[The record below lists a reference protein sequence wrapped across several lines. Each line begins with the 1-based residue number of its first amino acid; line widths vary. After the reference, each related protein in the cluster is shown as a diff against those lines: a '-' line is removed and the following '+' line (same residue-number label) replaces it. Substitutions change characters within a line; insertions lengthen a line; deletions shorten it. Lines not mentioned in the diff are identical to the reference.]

1 MGWGQ
6 VAGCEKNVDGSKYD
20 AFITRIFTRAY
31 ARACV
36 LPRES
41 AALGGDD
48 QVHMGP
54 KASAIREKN
63 AKEAGKPPRERTG
76 RAKPASP
83 SSRCW
88 RLVVVA
94 DALRLQ

>member
-6 VAGCEKNVDGSKYD
+6 VAGCEKNVVFSKYA
-20 AFITRIFTRAY
+20 AFITRIFTRGY
-31 ARACV
+31 ARASR

-41 AALGGDD
+41 ATLGGDD
-48 QVHMGP
+48 QVRMGP

-63 AKEAGKPPRERTG
+63 AKEAEKPPRGRTG

-83 SSRCW
+83 SSRYW

-94 DALRLQ
+94 DALRLR